1 MKKTTFPK
9 LYLSK
14 SADQEKINVHWKRE
28 VNWTY
33 IRRSEDLQ
41 TFSESYM
48 YNQIHALCSGARS
61 IKHLPVQAD
70 RSTIQ
75 SLEKGMTYVQ
85 I

>member
-1 MKKTTFPK
+1 M
-9 LYLSK
+9 
-14 SADQEKINVHWKRE
+14 
-28 VNWTY
+28 Y

-61 IKHLPVQAD
+61 IKHLLVQAD

-75 SLEKGMTYVQ
+75 SLEKGMKYVE

>member
-14 SADQEKINVHWKRE
+14 SADQEKINAPWKLE

-33 IRRSEDLQ
+33 IRLSEDLQ
-41 TFSESYM
+41 TFSKSYI
-48 YNQIHALCSGARS
+48 YNQTHALCSGARA
-61 IKHLPVQAD
+61 IKHLLVQAD

-75 SLEKGMTYVQ
+75 SLEKGMKYVQ